1 MAQGLT
7 PVHPPIFCASQP
19 SALSSSNPEDFECY
33 PGTTLGICCGSI
45 GTVRL
50 GRHRNSGIPIAIR
63 CIDMDKAKD
72 EEPLQIQHEII
83 LTRQLRHPNLVPYYS
98 SFVNRSEVWVVM
110 PFMSLGSC
118 QDLLKCGQYP
128 VGLPEVAIAYILQDV
143 LNALQYIHSKGYIHR
158 SVKASHI
165 LISGCGKVCLSGLR
179 YACRI
184 IRDGRWQRSVHK
196 FPRSTAANLN
206 WLSPEVLE
214 QNLLGYNEKSD
225 IYSVGITA
233 CELANG
239 IVPFANI
246 PNTLMLLE
254 KLRGITPQLIDR
266 STYSSSLPH
275 HQNSDE
281 AQENDSEGVHHT
293 DSGVGESVTSNNH
306 NQHHLGA
313 SGAGFKV
320 IDGIVPDGATQKAS
334 SGTSNHA
341 PNSSSTTSFRIG
353 PQSGGMM
360 GMCDET
366 NERDEDDG
374 IWMQRQFTDAFHQL
388 VELCLLRDPVHRPS
402 ADPLLSHQFF
412 KQYRR
417 RSGGNIANLASDGQQ
432 SPLLEILKPASQLV
446 CNQWQRQQSSPDEL
460 QSLLAAEMFE
470 EMYIGP
476 EDWEF

>member
-19 SALSSSNPEDFECY
+19 SALCSSNPEDFECY

-50 GRHRNSGIPIAIR
+50 GRHRSTGTPIAIR
-63 CIDMDKAKD
+63 CIDMDKAKG
-72 EEPLQIQHEII
+72 EEPSLIQHEII
-83 LTRQLRHPNLVPYYS
+83 LTRQLRHPNLLPYYS
-98 SFVNRSEVWVVM
+98 SFVNKSEVWVVM

-118 QDLLKCGQYP
+118 RDLLKCGQYP
-128 VGLPEVAIAYILQDV
+128 IGLPEVAIAYILQDV

-165 LISGCGKVCLSGLR
+165 LISGCGRVCLSGLR
-179 YACRI
+179 YACQI
-184 IRDGRWQRSVHK
+184 IRDCRWQRSVHN
-196 FPRSTAANLN
+196 FPQSTSANLN

-246 PNTLMLLE
+246 PNTLMLTE

-266 STYSSSLPH
+266 STYSSSLPL
-275 HQNSDE
+275 HQNCDE
-281 AQENDSEGVHHT
+281 AQENDSDRVHHT

-306 NQHHLGA
+306 HQQHT
-313 SGAGFKV
+313 GAGFK
-320 IDGIVPDGATQKAS
+320 IGDGLDEGRAVG
-334 SGTSNHA
+334 NHSA
-341 PNSSSTTSFRIG
+341 TSFRIG
-353 PQSGGMM
+353 GPQGG
-360 GMCDET
+360 GLMCDEAID
-366 NERDEDDG
+366 RDDDEG
-374 IWMQRQFTDAFHQL
+374 IWTQRQFTDAFHQL
-388 VELCLLRDPVHRPS
+388 VELCLVRDPVRRPS
-402 ADPLLSHQFF
+402 AEPLLCHQFF

-417 RSGGNIANLASDGQQ
+417 RRRSGGNVGSVDVDGQP

-446 CNQWQRQQSSPDEL
+446 CNQWQRQQNSPDEL

-470 EMYIGP
+470 DMYIGH
-476 EDWEF
+476 ESWEF